1 MVAAAMLKGAKGG
14 VTCCFPECVDDGREQ
29 DSEVSALKNES
40 FSPPLFLKRFT
51 DVPNVPALLR
61 DLHDTES
68 ARWRRAWFNYQI
80 LTGGKD
86 LMVSV
91 PRAE

>member
-1 MVAAAMLKGAKGG
+1 MVIHIIHYAACMFVLN
-14 VTCCFPECVDDGREQ
+14 
-29 DSEVSALKNES
+29 SEVSALKSS
-40 FSPPLFLKRFT
+40 FSPPLSWSNLQMSLC
-51 DVPNVPALLR
+51 LLR

-68 ARWRRAWFNYQI
+68 VRWRRAWFNYQI